1 MYGCYSASGRGN
13 RISLADLFATPGL
26 YENGICHGDLRP
38 DFWYLSWESG
48 AGGLCRT
55 SWNAF
60 CIFSGNQWMPVEQ
73 RTFAYGSKYLVAC
86 VTGSCESDAAEESN
100 VYSDHAVRAVGYS
113 DLWDFLFSGKD
124 AWTDETCF
132 INAYIRAGFC
142 FEIKM
147 NRNFTEE
154 KLSG

>member
-1 MYGCYSASGRGN
+1 M
-13 RISLADLFATPGL
+13 T
-26 YENGICHGDLRP
+26 
-38 DFWYLSWESG
+38 
-48 AGGLCRT
+48 
-55 SWNAF
+55 
-60 CIFSGNQWMPVEQ
+60 VEQ

-86 VTGSCESDAAEESN
+86 VTGSCEPDAAEESN
-100 VYSDHAVRAVGYS
+100 VYSDHAVCAVGYP

-124 AWTDETCF
+124 TWTDETCF

-147 NRNFTEE
+147 NRNLTEE